1 MSTGERMAM
10 LNYGHNGKANV
21 RARECLTFVVSS
33 QHPFFP
39 L

>member
-1 MSTGERMAM
+1 MV
-10 LNYGHNGKANV
+10 KANV